1 MERMDEPGADTTTRI
16 VYDFSFTTTAGAY
29 HFWGLTNIPEDIAHG
44 ILAGLRAAPSVKDAQ
59 VRQTV
64 QHISTTSAPRT
75 SSCRPDGGSPQETP
89 YEHTHLQNPRQGRL
103 GAAGARA
110 HVELGSSC

>member
-1 MERMDEPGADTTTRI
+1 MCRTARRGSATMERMDEPGADTTTRI

-44 ILAGLRAAPSVKDAQ
+44 ILAGLQAAPSVNDAQ

-64 QHISTTSAPRT
+64 QHISTRSI
-75 SSCRPDGGSPQETP
+75 S
-89 YEHTHLQNPRQGRL
+89 
-103 GAAGARA
+103 
-110 HVELGSSC
+110 